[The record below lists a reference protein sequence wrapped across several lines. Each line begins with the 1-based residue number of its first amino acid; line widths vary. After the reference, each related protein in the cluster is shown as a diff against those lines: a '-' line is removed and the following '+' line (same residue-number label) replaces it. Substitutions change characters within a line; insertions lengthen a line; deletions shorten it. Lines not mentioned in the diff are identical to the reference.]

1 MVDLPIEY
9 SDDEIRETVNLLEN
23 ARDLISIFGEDL
35 TAGSLAAVKQNYQAL
50 SLRLMASG
58 SRLPEGRRASALRK
72 LQLLY
77 GAQTQNLRAPFEEQV
92 LVLPYSTDLYV
103 VYNNFFDYSSY
114 GHLVECETNRSP
126 RLDANGNS
134 AQTFVA
140 HVAKTEAD
148 NIFLEH
154 EQEILQAFRAV
165 GEAKYWPFVAD
176 WLHGWKCPI
185 VAGPNHLNPDSD
197 EREAYVNIFSGYE
210 NSYDLMSVKAA
221 YPAGL
226 DLRST
231 LWIWRRLLFAIGYAH
246 RSGFIHGNLSGHSVR
261 IRPDHSLFLTNWC
274 NAVEADKGHIA
285 FGSARLVNEV
295 GYAYAPPEI
304 NEQRPIAAGTDIYAA
319 SQLILWLLNPAE
331 MEPRV
336 RAFIFG
342 CTNHNLAARPE
353 DAWGLLGELDS
364 LAEEILGPRKFVPFS
379 MPVQPAILNSGS

>member
-1 MVDLPIEY
+1 MSAEY
-9 SDDEIRETVNLLEN
+9 TDEEIQETVDLLEN
-23 ARDLISIFGEDL
+23 AQDLASIFGEDL
-35 TAGSLAAVKQNYQAL
+35 TAGSLAAVKQNYQQL

-58 SRLPEGRRASALRK
+58 SRLPEGRRESALRK

-77 GAQTQNLRAPFEEQV
+77 GAQTQNLQAPFEEQV
-92 LVLPYSTDLYV
+92 LVLPYATDLYV

-114 GHLVECETNRSP
+114 GYLAECETNRKP
-126 RLDANGNS
+126 RLDGNGNS

-148 NIFLEH
+148 NVFLEH
-154 EQEILQAFRAV
+154 EQEILQAFRAT
-165 GEAKYWPFVAD
+165 GEAKYWQFVAD
-176 WLHGWKCPI
+176 WLHGWRSPI

-210 NSYDLMSVKAA
+210 NSYDLATVKTA

-231 LWIWRRLLFAIGYAH
+231 LWIWRRLLFAVGYAH
-246 RSGFIHGNLSGHSVR
+246 RSGFVHANISSQTVR

-274 NAVEADKGHIA
+274 NAVEIDRNQPA
-285 FGSARLVNEV
+285 FGAERLAAEV
-295 GYAYAPPEI
+295 AGLYVPPEI
-304 NEQRPIAAGTDIYAA
+304 AGQRAVAAGTDIYAA
-319 SQLILWLLNPAE
+319 SALITWLLNPAE

-336 RAFIFG
+336 RAFISG
-342 CTNHNLAARPE
+342 CSNHNLAARPE
-353 DAWGLLGELDS
+353 DAWGLLGELDA

-379 MPVQPAILNSGS
+379 MPVQPAIMNSGS